1 VSPLYLYAL
10 AGSEPDPANVSLG
23 EGLTGEPLAVVPCA
37 GLLAVVGEMAAR
49 PAVTAAAL
57 ARHDQTVRRLAN
69 RIPALLP
76 ARFGEWLP
84 DARALSESLAPRSGE
99 ITRALILVEGCVQ
112 MTLRVFG
119 EPAVPPMS
127 EISEIAIAAPVEEE
141 PAGATGGPGTRY
153 LAARRRA
160 ANPGI
165 PEVAALRRALRPLVR
180 AERIE
185 RHEKGQLLASVHDLV
200 VRAEAPGYVR
210 IVEGAAGELAGRKV
224 TVSGPWP
231 PYAFAPG
238 GLG

>member
-1 VSPLYLYAL
+1 
-10 AGSEPDPANVSLG
+10 
-23 EGLTGEPLAVVPCA
+23 
-37 GLLAVVGEMAAR
+37 
-49 PAVTAAAL
+49 
-57 ARHDQTVRRLAN
+57 
-69 RIPALLP
+69 
-76 ARFGEWLP
+76 
-84 DARALSESLAPRSGE
+84 
-99 ITRALILVEGCVQ
+99 
-112 MTLRVFG
+112 
-119 EPAVPPMS
+119 
-127 EISEIAIAAPVEEE
+127 
-141 PAGATGGPGTRY
+141 PAGATGGPGARY

-200 VRAEAPGYVR
+200 VRAEAPGYRR